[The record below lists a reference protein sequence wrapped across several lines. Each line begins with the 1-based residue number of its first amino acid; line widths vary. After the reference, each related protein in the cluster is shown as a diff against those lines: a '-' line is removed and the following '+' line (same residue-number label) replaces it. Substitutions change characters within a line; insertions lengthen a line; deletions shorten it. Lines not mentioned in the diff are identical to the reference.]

1 MGLCPKGLRPLEVM
15 LVVALVKLRQMLH
28 SPAVFYF
35 LLYFFF
41 PSLQCK
47 FLVSS
52 RFSPFLARFTFQ
64 FPHDNMGC
72 RLSKLLGAHC
82 ALVKI
87 PVEFLWIHF
96 FVMCL
101 PTFLKNFKIDPLKA
115 CKSLGLPWVASMSCM
130 LRVQRKASAEL
141 KRQTGAASVAK
152 CLWTSTGW

>member
-72 RLSKLLGAHC
+72 RLSKLLGAQC
-82 ALVKI
+82 S
-87 PVEFLWIHF
+87 
-96 FVMCL
+96 
-101 PTFLKNFKIDPLKA
+101 PLKKYTDLA
-115 CKSLGLPWVASMSCM
+115 LEFAHEFVLVLMYFNILPAGCNNGLNGGWCSPNGPRRKRPARREPLQPQRDAEMIGMMSLI
-130 LRVQRKASAEL
+130 
-141 KRQTGAASVAK
+141 
-152 CLWTSTGW
+152 